1 MERENHD
8 EKGPVE
14 VNNPLEKQ
22 VRNDDTRNDLLRAIR
37 QRTRT
42 HNVATVTK
50 GNDFSGLIEIRSL
63 AASARSASHTGV
75 SGLITLSGIQVAPAI
90 GPAILLEPG
99 ENDGVGAGKMLG
111 IVTLV
116 ATGIAIIVIA
126 LTLMHGSFE
135 LPSFL
140 GALAPTSHAAV
151 MPASVD
157 SEQGHPDFGMNT
169 NGLAAFA
176 VEDRDVDDKAETEPE
191 SSSPPK
197 VSSPAATV
205 PDKIVKKKSRSRSH
219 RRRSS
224 ARQARKMRKEMRS
237 LSTGDEPV
245 LKTLTRA
252 QVNAGL
258 KSVTSRV
265 RRCNKGDSGIAVIEV
280 VIGKNGRVTRSLAT
294 GAYSGTSTGKCF
306 SRAVRRAKFPKF
318 TGSRITVRY
327 PFRL

>member
-8 EKGPVE
+8 EKGPVG

-22 VRNDDTRNDLLRAIR
+22 VRKDDTRNDLLKAIR

-63 AASARSASHTGV
+63 AASARSAAHTGV

-99 ENDGVGAGKMLG
+99 ENDGVGAGKMLA

-116 ATGIAIIVIA
+116 AAGIAIIVIT

-140 GALAPTSHAAV
+140 GALTPTSHAAV

-176 VEDRDVDDKAETEPE
+176 VDDRNVDDKAETEPE

-205 PDKIVKKKSRSRSH
+205 PDKIVKKKSRIRRQVFSSRLKVRSINLKH
-219 RRRSS
+219 RQPRSMSLSNAGRRRS
-224 ARQARKMRKEMRS
+224 R
-237 LSTGDEPV
+237 
-245 LKTLTRA
+245 LKLRTF
-252 QVNAGL
+252 
-258 KSVTSRV
+258 
-265 RRCNKGDSGIAVIEV
+265 
-280 VIGKNGRVTRSLAT
+280 
-294 GAYSGTSTGKCF
+294 F
-306 SRAVRRAKFPKF
+306 SRDERQNSQEKGQP
-318 TGSRITVRY
+318 
-327 PFRL
+327 RLDST